1 MLLALIQNK
10 KKKKLNKIT
19 KEIIC
24 QRIDIGHRYL
34 QSENNLI

>member
-10 KKKKLNKIT
+10 KEKKVNKIT
-19 KEIIC
+19 KEIVC
-24 QRIDIGHRYL
+24 HRIDIRHKYL